1 MLVRLCQFT
10 PLEQQFL
17 EPRVTLCDTVVGRD
31 AWLRLACD
39 ETMTGIVLFTEGP
52 GFSLNVRSLINSMLK
67 AAELLG

>member
-1 MLVRLCQFT
+1 MALYN
-10 PLEQQFL
+10 
-17 EPRVTLCDTVVGRD
+17 TVAGRN

-52 GFSLNVRSLINSMLK
+52 GLSLNVRSPISSMLK

>member
-1 MLVRLCQFT
+1 MLIRLCQFT
-10 PLEQQFL
+10 PLGQQFL
-17 EPRVTLCDTVVGRD
+17 EPRVALYNTVAGRN

-52 GFSLNVRSLINSMLK
+52 GLSLNVRSPISSMLK